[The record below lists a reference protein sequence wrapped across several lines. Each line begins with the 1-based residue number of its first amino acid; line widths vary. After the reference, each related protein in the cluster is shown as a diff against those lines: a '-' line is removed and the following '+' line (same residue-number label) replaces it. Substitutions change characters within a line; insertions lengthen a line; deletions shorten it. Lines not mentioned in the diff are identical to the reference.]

1 MMISSVGYG
10 LSVGFPAG
18 WAAARWTS
26 GYVTSTLIAC
36 AVAALGAGL
45 AWGVLDAH
53 PGVGALVT
61 LAVTVAV
68 PIALHRHR
76 VFSDRT
82 SPPTPPA

>member
-1 MMISSVGYG
+1 MLISSVGYG
-10 LSVGFPAG
+10 LGVGFPAG
-18 WAAARWTS
+18 WAAGRWASGRFTS
-26 GYVTSTLIAC
+26 ALIAG

-68 PIALHRHR
+68 PIALRR
-76 VFSDRT
+76 
-82 SPPTPPA
+82 